1 MHEDRARFA
10 KAAAQRREKCNTHFG
25 PVEPP
30 CGYYEGI
37 KQKQQKEVAWNLKL
51 QTSMRRESE
60 QISGERE
67 LALQKMRLQAN
78 QKCLEIEQNDAI

>member
-1 MHEDRARFA
+1 VQEDRARFA
-10 KAAAQRREKCNTHFG
+10 KAAAQRREKGNTHFG

-37 KQKQQKEVAWNLKL
+37 KLNQQKEVAWNLKL

-60 QISGERE
+60 QITEERE
-67 LALQKMRLQAN
+67 LAIAKMRLEAN
-78 QKCLEIEQNDAI
+78 